1 MKRFWTLAEVVE
13 ASQGFGG
20 GFGVALDG
28 RRVKTPAR
36 TDLAVPT
43 RVMADAIA
51 VEWHDCGEEID
62 PGEMALTGLANAA
75 IDRVSADRAG
85 FAATLA
91 QYAQA
96 DLLCYRAEGPQPLV
110 ELQTRHWDPL
120 LGWARRRFDVD
131 FAITTGIMH
140 VDQPAATVERLA
152 HAVAVLAPFALAGL
166 SPLVTIGG
174 SLITALAL
182 LEGEV
187 PVAAAWD
194 AVSVDD
200 AWQIEKWGADDEA
213 VAALELRRRDFEAA
227 ARFLSLL
234 GPLD

>member
-1 MKRFWTLAEVVE
+1 MKRFWTAAEVVE
-13 ASQGFGG
+13 ANA

-36 TDLAVPT
+36 VDLAVPH
-43 RVMADAIA
+43 RALAEAIA
-51 VEWHDCGEEID
+51 GEWNDCGEEID
-62 PGEMALTGLANAA
+62 PRAMPLTGLANAA
-75 IDRVSADRAG
+75 VDRVASG
-85 FAATLA
+85 PGEFAAMLA
-91 QYAQA
+91 QYAQG

-110 ELQTRHWDPL
+110 ELQARHWDPL

-131 FAITTGIMH
+131 FAITTGIIH
-140 VDQPAATVERLA
+140 VDQPDATVQRLA
-152 HAVAVLAPFALAGL
+152 HAVAVLAPFTLAAL

-174 SLITALAL
+174 SLITALAV
-182 LEGEV
+182 LEREV
-187 PVAAAWD
+187 PVAVAWD

-200 AWQIEKWGADDEA
+200 VWQIEQWGADDEA

-227 ARFLSLL
+227 ARFQSLL

>member
-1 MKRFWTLAEVVE
+1 MKRFWELAEVVE
-13 ASQGFGG
+13 AEG
-20 GFGVALDG
+20 GFGIALDG

-36 TDLAVPT
+36 VDLAVPT
-43 RVMADAIA
+43 RVLAAAIA
-51 VEWHDCGEEID
+51 VEWNASGETID
-62 PGEMALTGLANAA
+62 PSAMPLTGLANAA
-75 IDRVSADRAG
+75 IDHVAADAAG
-85 FAATLA
+85 FAANLA
-91 QYAQA
+91 RYAEG
-96 DLLCYRAEGPQPLV
+96 DLLCYRTEGPPPLV
-110 ELQTRHWDPL
+110 ELQARHWDPL

-131 FAITTGIMH
+131 FAITTGIIH
-140 VDQPAATVERLA
+140 VDQPTATVQRLA
-152 HAVAVLAPFALAGL
+152 HAVAVLAPFTLAGL

-187 PVAAAWD
+187 PVAAAWG

-213 VAALELRRRDFEAA
+213 VAALDQRRHDFEAA

>member
-13 ASQGFGG
+13 ADGG
-20 GFGVALDG
+20 YGIALDG

-36 TDLAVPT
+36 VDLAVPHRT
-43 RVMADAIA
+43 LAEAIA
-51 VEWHDCGEEID
+51 AEWNGCGTEID
-62 PGEMALTGLANAA
+62 PRAMPLTGLANAA
-75 IDRVSADRAG
+75 VDRVAVDPAG
-85 FAATLA
+85 FAAGLA
-91 QYAQA
+91 EYAKG
-96 DLLCYRAEGPQPLV
+96 DLLCYRADAPQL
-110 ELQTRHWDPL
+110 LIDRQAAHWDPL

-131 FAITTGIMH
+131 FALTTGVIH

-152 HAVAVLAPFALAGL
+152 RAVTVLAPFTLAGL

-174 SLITALAL
+174 SLIAALAL
-182 LEGEV
+182 IEGEV

-213 VAALELRRRDFEAA
+213 VAALELRRHDFEAA
-227 ARFLSLL
+227 ARFLSLS

>member
-1 MKRFWTLAEVVE
+1 MKRFWTKAEVVE
-13 ASQGFGG
+13 AEGG
-20 GFGVALDG
+20 VGIALDG

-36 TDLAVPT
+36 VDLAVQS
-43 RVMADAIA
+43 RALADAIA
-51 VEWHDCGEEID
+51 VEWNDCGDKID
-62 PGEMALTGLANAA
+62 PRAMPLTGLANAA
-75 IDRVSADRAG
+75 IDRVAADPVS
-85 FAATLA
+85 FAAGIA
-91 QYAQA
+91 QYAQG
-96 DLLCYRAEGPQPLV
+96 DLTCYRAEGPPPLV
-110 ELQTRHWDPL
+110 ELQARQWDPL
-120 LGWARRRFDVD
+120 IDWARRRFDVD
-131 FAITTGIMH
+131 FALTTGIIH
-140 VDQPAATVERLA
+140 VEQPAATVQRLA
-152 HAVAVLAPFALAGL
+152 HAVAVLAPFTLAGL

-174 SLITALAL
+174 SLIAALAL

>member
-13 ASQGFGG
+13 ADG

-36 TDLAVPT
+36 IDLVVPN
-43 RVMADAIA
+43 RRLADAISG
-51 VEWHDCGEEID
+51 EWNDCGATID
-62 PGEMALTGLANAA
+62 PRAMPLTGLANAA
-75 IDRVSADRAG
+75 IDQVARDRAG
-85 FAATLA
+85 FAAGLA
-91 QYAQA
+91 QYAQG
-96 DLLCYRAEGPQPLV
+96 DLLWYRAEGPPPLV
-110 ELQTRHWDPL
+110 DLQARHWDPL

-152 HAVAVLAPFALAGL
+152 HAVAVLAPFTLAGL

-187 PVAAAWD
+187 RVAAAWR

-213 VAALELRRRDFEAA
+213 VAALDQRRRDFEAA
-227 ARFLSLL
+227 VRFLALL

>member
-1 MKRFWTLAEVVE
+1 MKRFWTAAEVVE
-13 ASQGFGG
+13 ANA

-36 TDLAVPT
+36 VDLAVPNF
-43 RVMADAIA
+43 ALAEAIA
-51 VEWHDCGEEID
+51 GEWNDCGEQVD
-62 PGEMALTGLANAA
+62 PRAMPLTGLANAA
-75 IDRVSADRAG
+75 VDRVASG
-85 FAATLA
+85 PGEFAAMLA
-91 QYAQA
+91 QYAQG

-110 ELQTRHWDPL
+110 ELQARHWDPL

-131 FAITTGIMH
+131 FAITTGIIH
-140 VDQPAATVERLA
+140 VDQPDATVQRLA
-152 HAVAVLAPFALAGL
+152 HAVAVLAPFTLAAL

-174 SLITALAL
+174 SLITALAV
-182 LEGEV
+182 LEREV
-187 PVAAAWD
+187 PVAVAWD

-200 AWQIEKWGADDEA
+200 VWQIEKWGADDEA

-227 ARFLSLL
+227 ARFQSLL